1 MSKPESAPTW
11 CTPTAVPPAA
21 QVGGGP
27 VAEAVAR
34 HFAIQ
39 AERSEAARV
48 TAQVERDACSATAR
62 LLASAGWYE
71 KAAAT
76 MAAAPIPARAPAPLL
91 PTTDGV
97 ISLRPTNVR
106 SKTPSAISPDQEA
119 AVGAWRLLAH
129 CAHPLQVRH

>member
-1 MSKPESAPTW
+1 MMRTPTSDVVTTDDYLDMIVTPAITPVHTVDSVTTAAPSIPQHVRDVMARVRMQRHEQTIAPTW
-11 CTPTAVPPAA
+11 CTPTAAPPAA

-62 LLASAGWYE
+62 LLASAGW
-71 KAAAT
+71 
-76 MAAAPIPARAPAPLL
+76 
-91 PTTDGV
+91 
-97 ISLRPTNVR
+97 
-106 SKTPSAISPDQEA
+106 
-119 AVGAWRLLAH
+119 
-129 CAHPLQVRH
+129 QVA